1 MDIAILGTGRV
12 GGALGIRWAQ
22 KGHQII
28 YGVRDPNNEEVQTVL
43 EKSGPNASAA
53 SVRDAAARSQVI
65 LLAIPWDVTKE
76 ILAAIAPLDGK
87 IVIDCINPIKS
98 DFSGLEP
105 GAAPSAN
112 AQIVEA
118 APGAK
123 VVKAFNTVSDAT
135 MVNPCYDEQK
145 AAMFYCGDD
154 AEAKSVVHQLTA
166 ELDMEPIDAGPLKN
180 AAHLESLAMLYIH
193 LAIFGG
199 WGAECAFRL
208 VKR

>member
-1 MDIAILGTGRV
+1 MNIAILGTGRV
-12 GGALGIRWAQ
+12 GGALGSRWAQ
-22 KGHQII
+22 NGHQVI
-28 YGVRDPNNEEVQTVL
+28 YGVRDPNSDEVQSVL
-43 EKSGPNASAA
+43 EKSGPNASVA
-53 SVRDAAARSQVI
+53 SVSDAAAAAELV
-65 LLAIPWDVTKE
+65 LLAIPWDVTKD
-76 ILAAIAPLDGK
+76 ILSAVAPLDGK
-87 IVIDCINPIKS
+87 ILIDCINPIKS

-105 GAAPSAN
+105 DAAPSAT

-123 VVKAFNTVSDAT
+123 VIKAFNTVSDAT
-135 MVNPCYDEQK
+135 MVNPDYGGQK

-154 AEAKSVVHQLTA
+154 AEAKSVIHQLTA

-193 LAIFGG
+193 LAIFEG
-199 WGAECAFRL
+199 WGGECAFRL

>member
-1 MDIAILGTGRV
+1 MKIAILGTGRV
-12 GGALGIRWAQ
+12 GGALGSRWAQ
-22 KGHQII
+22 KGHQVI
-28 YGVRDPNNEEVQTVL
+28 YGVRDPESDEVQAVM
-43 EKSGPNASAA
+43 EKSGSNASVA
-53 SVRDAAARSQVI
+53 SVRDAAAAGELV
-65 LLAIPWDVTKE
+65 LLAIPWDATKE
-76 ILAAIAPLDGK
+76 VLTAIAPLDGK
-87 IVIDCINPIKS
+87 ILVDCINPIKS

-105 GAAPSAN
+105 EAAPSAT

-135 MVNPCYDEQK
+135 MVDPNYGDQQ

-166 ELDMEPIDAGPLKN
+166 ELDMEPIDAGPLRN
-180 AAHLESLAMLYIH
+180 AAYLESLAMLYIH
-193 LAIFGG
+193 LAIFEG
-199 WGAECAFRL
+199 WGGECAFRL